1 MTTYSNRKAIVPQL
15 LQYVIITTALLIVS
29 LGIFVRF
36 HNLEEKIYWLDESFT
51 SLSISGYSRSD
62 VKEQLITGKE
72 VDIST
77 IMKYQ
82 YPNDKANYQGTIQG
96 LIEDEPQHT
105 PIYFLTARFW
115 TQIFGKSIGSIRTLS
130 VVAGILCLPLMYLLC
145 YELFNQPLTSWMAT
159 AFMAVSPFHVLY
171 SQEARPFSLWT
182 LTTLVSCVALLKVQK
197 KPSIYGWLIYSYSM
211 IISCYTFLFSLLTYL
226 AHFIYI
232 LVSGKFRLNQVT
244 ITFCITGVLNI
255 VGFLP
260 WIIILIKNPPS
271 NYTSLPASSII
282 EYPKAWIRNLS
293 LPFADF
299 NINASSDL
307 EFLIPFLL
315 YLVLLLLLI
324 SYSLLYLAKNG
335 HKKAYFFLFSLIFIP
350 FLILLLRDFG
360 QGGQM
365 TLRANYL
372 IPSLLGI
379 QIICSYTLSNK
390 LLGRN
395 PALWLNITA
404 ILLSISI
411 ASCSLMT
418 STNVWWIKDRENIHH
433 RLANIVNESK
443 RPLIISDVLTDDEF
457 IRPFSVSHYLRDTA
471 KFMFLFEPTADE
483 RWQKFTISGIYS
495 DVFLYDPSESLKNHL
510 IKNYGYRLVPLFDKK
525 DSYHN
530 YSDQMFFR
538 LEPNQN

>member
-15 LQYVIITTALLIVS
+15 LQYVIIITALLIVS

-36 HNLEEKIYWLDESFT
+36 HNLEGKIYWLDESFT

-82 YPNDKANYQGTIQG
+82 YPNDKVNYQGTIQG

-244 ITFCITGVLNI
+244 ITFCLTGVLNI
-255 VGFLP
+255 LGFLP

-271 NYTSLPASSII
+271 NYTSFPASSII

-307 EFLIPFLL
+307 GFLIPFLL

-324 SYSLLYLAKNG
+324 SYSLLYLAKNS

-360 QGGQM
+360 KGGQM

-379 QIICSYTLSNK
+379 QVICSYTLSNK
-390 LLGRN
+390 LLGKN

-483 RWQKFTISGIYS
+483 RWQKFTISKSYS
-495 DVFLYDPSESLKNHL
+495 DVFLYNPSESLKNHL
-510 IKNYGYRLVPLFDKK
+510 IENYGYRLVPLFDKK
-525 DSYHN
+525 DPYHN